1 MDAATL
7 KIEFDKQLK
16 DAEAKIVEAEKN
28 LKQLNEYK
36 TKLFGWFRNISVTT
50 PKARGDSGWSPRAI
64 ATSYRKYN

>member
-28 LKQLNEYK
+28 LKQLNNFSIIEQ
-36 TKLFGWFRNISVTT
+36 LMSL
-50 PKARGDSGWSPRAI
+50 
-64 ATSYRKYN
+64 